1 MPEYLNKR
9 GDYYYAFIQVPKGLR
24 AIVGSA
30 KKRKAL
36 GTTNRQ
42 QAKLLALEYALK
54 WKQEF
59 KRLKEI
65 QSQSLSQTAIEQDL
79 IDFYDNS
86 PDAYPVEASSG
97 RTEWIEIDKVGETS
111 EYADEQYTN
120 AVHDSVLQEAVGVAS
135 GSIVRLA
142 DYVAPWKAQSQSSRK
157 TLDMAE
163 RDVRL
168 LVDHFR
174 LMENLRKPAIKK
186 YLKSHY
192 GHLSSNTQKRMVSAW
207 RSFWGYLNDELE
219 IDEPRRPF
227 DDLFTTRTTKAS
239 RNKKTP
245 RQAFSTEEIELLFRT
260 AKEQPL
266 KDLIK
271 IAAYTGMRIEE
282 ICSKSRVD
290 QGWLVIEDAKTVA
303 GDRRVPIHPELLDG
317 TFDRWFIYVAN
328 IKPNKY
334 GNKSDAIGK
343 RFGRLK
349 TSLGFSDQKV
359 FHSIRHTVSTELKR
373 HDPSMTLIINEL
385 LGHEKPTDLS
395 MGLYAK
401 PIDEFKYDLIKS
413 LNYNFT
419 EL

>member
-1 MPEYLNKR
+1 MADHLEKR
-9 GDYYYAFIQVPKGLR
+9 GDYYSAFIQVPKGLR

-36 GTTNRQ
+36 GTTNKHE
-42 QAKLLALEYALK
+42 AKLLALKCVFK
-54 WKQEF
+54 WKQDF

-79 IDFYDNS
+79 RDFYNNS

-97 RTEWIEIDKVGETS
+97 RTEWIEIDKADETAA
-111 EYADEQYTN
+111 YADDQYSN
-120 AVHDSVLQEAVGVAS
+120 AVDDNVLQESIGVAS

-142 DYVAPWKAQSQSSRK
+142 DYVDSWKAQSQSSQK

-168 LVDHFR
+168 LVNHFR
-174 LMENLRKPAIKK
+174 LMENLKKPAIKK

-290 QGWLVIEDAKTVA
+290 QGWLVIEDAKTAA

-349 TSLGFSDQKV
+349 TSLGFSDQQV